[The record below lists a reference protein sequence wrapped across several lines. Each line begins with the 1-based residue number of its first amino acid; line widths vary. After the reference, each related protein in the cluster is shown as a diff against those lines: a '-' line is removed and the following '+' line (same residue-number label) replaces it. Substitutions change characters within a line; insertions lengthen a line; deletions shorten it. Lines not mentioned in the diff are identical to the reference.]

1 MPPLRK
7 HRENTVKG
15 YTMEANELQV
25 MKELMES
32 RRQELIE
39 AVTVDLPEP
48 LASVS
53 NGLNLKELKYFKD
66 IGIRDLRVKID
77 GDNEVPLTVEE
88 IIFDVVVPLLEMRG
102 VNADDLDD
110 ITGSDYLSFYNKVEA
125 LTTNPKLKVEIEK
138 KS

>member
-1 MPPLRK
+1 
-7 HRENTVKG
+7 
-15 YTMEANELQV
+15 MEANELQV

-32 RRQELIE
+32 RKQELIE

-48 LASVS
+48 LAGVS